1 MTTATDGK
9 NRTRPSSPIYRS
21 LMLAIEARRVAMGLS
36 MSTVNDIAGLQ
47 DGFFSKMI
55 YPDTPNGRQARW
67 DTVQLA
73 VEALFGKNFVVQIVP
88 GDDENQRLS
97 AAPGIDKGSSTNSL
111 KIRHWRHRKHFEQL
125 GKLGGDARAKL
136 PDYKL
141 TAIGRKGARARWKK
155 ARAAQ
160 RQGAAHKAANRAPY
174 VVAPKASRPPSTHAT
189 GKAANKRQM
198 VLDQAEG

>member
-1 MTTATDGK
+1 MLPHQFRPFVVAHVGFRAVAQGDRPMTAATDGK
-9 NRTRPSSPIYRS
+9 NRTRPSTAIYRA
-21 LMLAIEARRVAMGLS
+21 LMLAIEARRIEMELS
-36 MSTVNDIAGLQ
+36 MATVNDIAGLQ

-73 VEALFGKNFVVQIVP
+73 VEALFGKSFVVQIIP
-88 GDDENQRLS
+88 GDDENMRLA
-97 AAPGIDKGSSTNSL
+97 AAPGIDKGSSTNAL

-125 GKLGGDARAKL
+125 GSLGGKARAKL
-136 PDYKL
+136 PDHKL

-160 RQGAAHKAANRAPY
+160 RQGVLHKAANQTPR
-174 VVAPKASRPPSTHAT
+174 VATP
-189 GKAANKRQM
+189 G
-198 VLDQAEG
+198 